1 MLKSMDRKNVPET
14 WIGQKVVL
22 TPLDQDGESMQ
33 ELYGWL
39 RDVSA
44 EGITFSKEFY
54 SKILNEPTPE
64 KPKFYA
70 WERVGFVDTLGP
82 K

>member
-1 MLKSMDRKNVPET
+1 
-14 WIGQKVVL
+14 
-22 TPLDQDGESMQ
+22 MQ

-64 KPKFYA
+64 KPRFYA

>member
-1 MLKSMDRKNVPET
+1 MLESMDRKNVPET

-22 TPLDQDGESMQ
+22 IPLDQDGASMQ

-54 SKILNEPTPE
+54 SNILNGQRLRSPN
-64 KPKFYA
+64 FMRGSA
-70 WERVGFVDTLGP
+70 
-82 K
+82 